1 MALPSSPASTTHHPP
16 RISSISSSCCPPSLF
31 PLQIQTTSRPTTP
44 AGAPYLLRVATA
56 SSTASSTRSRGRG
69 RGHLPP
75 PAALPDPQAAAALLL
90 AAAGTVGAA
99 SLLLRSSSSSA
110 ASQQQRQEEQEQV
123 EGEECPDCGGTG
135 LCGRCKGEGFV
146 FKQLSEETATKARK
160 AAKNM
165 ATRYTAG
172 YYYNYYLIPSLLSV
186 SILASCISISIC
198 CIRPHQSPSK
208 NMTMMHAIAMHCRLP
223 TKWTYCNKCS
233 STRSCTTCRGSGRII
248 TTPVT

>member
-1 MALPSSPASTTHHPP
+1 MALASSPAAVSPSTRHHTP
-16 RISSISSSCCPPSLF
+16 RICVSSCFFCPPS
-31 PLQIQTTSRPTTP
+31 
-44 AGAPYLLRVATA
+44 GAPCPLRVATA
-56 SSTASSTRSRGRG
+56 SASTTSRSRG

-99 SLLLRSSSSSA
+99 SLLLRSSSSGA
-110 ASQQQRQEEQEQV
+110 ASQQQQEREEQV

-146 FKQLSEETATKARK
+146 FKQLSEETATRARK

-165 ATRYTAG
+165 ATRYTSG
-172 YYYNYYLIPSLLSV
+172 
-186 SILASCISISIC
+186 
-198 CIRPHQSPSK
+198 
-208 NMTMMHAIAMHCRLP
+208 LP

-233 STRSCTTCRGSGRII
+233 STRSCTTCGGSGRIV
-248 TTPVT
+248 TAPPVT

>member
-16 RISSISSSCCPPSLF
+16 RISSISSSCCPPSPF

-56 SSTASSTRSRGRG
+56 SSTASSTRSRSRG
-69 RGHLPP
+69 RWHLPP
-75 PAALPDPQAAAALLL
+75 PAALPDPQSAAALLL

-110 ASQQQRQEEQEQV
+110 SASQQQQQEEQEQV

-172 YYYNYYLIPSLLSV
+172 
-186 SILASCISISIC
+186 
-198 CIRPHQSPSK
+198 
-208 NMTMMHAIAMHCRLP
+208 LP